1 MCTRPSPPS
10 RRPRMLDQLPTR
22 RRRMRLLAQALD
34 QPQAPTRLELA
45 NLQADRGLREVEAPR
60 RGGKTAERRHL
71 GQGPQ
76 LVKVETAHVKEP
88 LIDAISK
95 SNLLLWGSRSN

>member
-1 MCTRPSPPS
+1 
-10 RRPRMLDQLPTR
+10 MLDQLPPR

-45 NLQADRGLREVEAPR
+45 DLQAYRGLREVESPR
-60 RGGKTAERRHL
+60 RCGKAAERHHL
-71 GQGPQ
+71 GQGTQ
-76 LVKVETAHVKEP
+76 LVKVETAHLKEP

-95 SNLLLWGSRSN
+95 ANLLLCGSPGNWNLRKT